1 MEGARVH
8 AILRVS
14 PAPVRSLKNISGQ
27 PKETY
32 MARSSRRSAFLVLF
46 IILACGC
53 AGMLFGQHLTSNT
66 SSGDGDVRE
75 SLRSFTDVYDVVQQ
89 NYAEPVSPDKAIYN
103 GAIPGMLRVLDPH
116 SNFFDPKS
124 YAALREEQRGKYY
137 GVGMQVGPRNNK
149 VIVIAPFAG
158 APAYRAG
165 IRPGDVIIAVDGKP
179 TDNMST
185 SDVAELLKGPKGT
198 TVKITM
204 LREGSDKPLDF
215 TVVRDEI
222 PRYSVD
228 VHFMIRP
235 GIGYVHISGFQETT
249 EHELRQAL
257 DELGDI
263 HGLILDLRQNPGGL
277 LSEGVG
283 VADQFLKKGQ
293 VIVSHHGRASAEKV
307 YKAAHGNGG
316 KDYPLVVLVNRGT
329 ASAAEIVAGAI
340 QDHDRGLIAGETTF
354 GKGLVQTVYPLSENT
369 GLALTTAKY
378 YTPSGRLIQRDYS
391 NISLYDYYYND
402 RENGDASTTNHE
414 VKMTDSGRTVY
425 GGGGISPD
433 VKIASP
439 KTNKFQDTLLEKY
452 AFFNFAKHYVINHKV
467 SKQFEVDDAAMQEF
481 RKYLDDQKI
490 TFTEADLADNNEWI
504 RTSIK
509 AELFINEFGQQE
521 GMRVHADGD
530 PEVQKALDLLPQ
542 AKQLADNAKKVI
554 AQRNNARLT
563 AQQGDV
569 PEAQSVKR

>member
-1 MEGARVH
+1 
-8 AILRVS
+8 
-14 PAPVRSLKNISGQ
+14 
-27 PKETY
+27 
-32 MARSSRRSAFLVLF
+32 
-46 IILACGC
+46 
-53 AGMLFGQHLTSNT
+53 MLFGQRLSVSA
-66 SSGDGDVRE
+66 SSSGGDGDVRD
-75 SLRSFTDVYDVVQQ
+75 SLKSFSDVYRVVQE
-89 NYAEPVSPDKAIYN
+89 NYAEPVNPDKAIYN

-165 IRPGDVIIAVDGKP
+165 IRPGDIIIAVDGKQ

-198 TVKITM
+198 NVKITV
-204 LREGSDKPLDF
+204 LREGNDKPLDF
-215 TVVRDEI
+215 NVTRDEI

-228 VHFMIRP
+228 VHFLIRP
-235 GIGYVHISGFQETT
+235 GIGYIHVSGFQETT
-249 EHELRQAL
+249 EKEVRDAL
-257 DELGDI
+257 DEFGDI

-293 VIVSHHGRASAEKV
+293 VIVSHHGRASTEKV
-307 YKAAHGNGG
+307 YKATHGNGG
-316 KDYPLVVLVNRGT
+316 KDYPIVVLVNRGT

-354 GKGLVQTVYPLSENT
+354 GKGLVQTVFPLSENT

-378 YTPSGRLIQRDYS
+378 YTPSGRLIQRNYDGV
-391 NISLYDYYYND
+391 SLYDYYYND
-402 RENGDASTTNHE
+402 RDNADQTVTNHE

-425 GGGGISPD
+425 GGGGITPD
-433 VKIASP
+433 VKIP
-439 KTNKFQDTLLEKY
+439 NQKTNRFEDTLLEKY
-452 AFFNFAKHYVINHKV
+452 AFFNFAKHYVINHQV
-467 SKQFEVDDAAMQEF
+467 NKQFEVDDQVMQEF
-481 RKYLDDQKI
+481 RKFLDEQKI
-490 TFTEADLADNNEWI
+490 PFTEADLAENSDWI
-504 RTSIK
+504 KSNIK

-521 GMRVHADGD
+521 GMMVHAETD

-542 AKQLADNAKKVI
+542 AKQLADNAKKVV

-563 AQQGDV
+563 AQQSDAAG
-569 PEAQSVKR
+569 ATSSR

>member
-1 MEGARVH
+1 
-8 AILRVS
+8 
-14 PAPVRSLKNISGQ
+14 
-27 PKETY
+27 
-32 MARSSRRSAFLVLF
+32 MARSSRRSAALVVF
-46 IILACGC
+46 VILACGC
-53 AGMLFGQHLTSNT
+53 VGMLFGQRLTSNNAT
-66 SSGDGDVRE
+66 GDGDVRE
-75 SLRSFTDVYDVVQQ
+75 SLRSFADVYDVVQQ

-198 TVKITM
+198 AVKITM
-204 LREGSDKPLDF
+204 LREGNDKPLDF

-228 VHFMIRP
+228 VHFLIRP

-257 DELGDI
+257 DELGDL

-378 YTPSGRLIQRDYS
+378 YTPSGRLIQRDWS

-402 RENGDASTTNHE
+402 RGNGDASNANHE

-425 GGGGISPD
+425 GGGGITPD
-433 VKIASP
+433 VKIASV
-439 KTNKFQDTLLEKY
+439 KSNKFQDTLLEKY

-467 SKQFEVDDAAMQEF
+467 NKQFEVDDAVMQEF
-481 RKYLDDQKI
+481 RKYLDEQKI
-490 TFTEADLADNNEWI
+490 PFTEADLAENNDWI
-504 RTSIK
+504 RADIK

-521 GMRVHADGD
+521 GMRVHAEGD

-542 AKQLADNAKKVI
+542 AKQLAENAKKTI

-569 PEAQSVKR
+569 PEPQSVKR

>member
-1 MEGARVH
+1 
-8 AILRVS
+8 
-14 PAPVRSLKNISGQ
+14 
-27 PKETY
+27 
-32 MARSSRRSAFLVLF
+32 MARSSRRSAILVLTV
-46 IILACGC
+46 ILACGC
-53 AGMLFGQHLTSNT
+53 VGMLFGQRLASNST
-66 SSGDGDVRE
+66 SGDTDVRE
-75 SLRSFTDVYDVVQQ
+75 SLRSFSDVYDVVQQ
-89 NYAEPVSPDKAIYN
+89 NYAEPLNPDKAIYN

-257 DELGDI
+257 DELGDLK
-263 HGLILDLRQNPGGL
+263 GLILDLRQNPGGL

-283 VADQFLKKGQ
+283 VADQFLKKGS
-293 VIVSHHGRASAEKV
+293 VIVSHHGRASTEKV

-378 YTPSGRLIQRDYS
+378 YTPSGRLIQRDYT
-391 NISLYDYYYND
+391 NVSLYDYYYND
-402 RENGDASTTNHE
+402 RENADAATAATNHE

-425 GGGGISPD
+425 GGGGITPD
-433 VKIASP
+433 VKLTSP
-439 KTNKFQDTLLEKY
+439 KPNKFQETLLEKY

-467 SKQFEVDDAAMQEF
+467 GKQFEVDDAVMQEF
-481 RKYLDDQKI
+481 RKFLDEQKI
-490 TFTEADLADNNEWI
+490 PFTEADLAENSDWI
-504 RTSIK
+504 RASIK

-521 GMRVHADGD
+521 GMRVHAEGD

-542 AKQLADNAKKVI
+542 AKQLAENAKKTI
-554 AQRNNARLT
+554 AQRNSARLT
-563 AQQGDV
+563 AQQGDASE
-569 PEAQSVKR
+569 PQSVKR

>member
-1 MEGARVH
+1 MHFRSAEGR
-8 AILRVS
+8 
-14 PAPVRSLKNISGQ
+14 
-27 PKETY
+27 Y
-32 MARSSRRSAFLVLF
+32 MARSSRRSAVLILS
-46 IILACGC
+46 IILVCGGV
-53 AGMLFGQHLTSNT
+53 GMLFGQHLTAT
-66 SSGDGDVRE
+66 ASSSDSDVRD
-75 SLRSFTDVYDVVQQ
+75 SLRSFTQVYEVVQE
-89 NYAEPVSPDKAIYN
+89 NYAEPVNPDKAIYN

-116 SNFFDPKS
+116 SNFFDPKQ

-165 IRPGDVIIAVDGKP
+165 IRPGDIIIAVDGKP

-204 LREGSDKPLDF
+204 LREGSEKPLDF

-228 VHFMIRP
+228 VHFMVRP
-235 GIGYVHISGFQETT
+235 GIGYVHIAGFQETT
-249 EHELRQAL
+249 EHELREAL
-257 DELGDI
+257 NEFGDL

-340 QDHDRGLIAGETTF
+340 QDHDRGLIAGEATF
-354 GKGLVQTVYPLSENT
+354 GKGLVQTVFPLSEST

-378 YTPSGRLIQRDYS
+378 YTPSGRLIQRDY
-391 NISLYDYYYND
+391 NGISLYDYYYND
-402 RENGDASTTNHE
+402 RDTDANNNRRE

-433 VKIASP
+433 VKIATP
-439 KTNKFQDTLLEKY
+439 KSNRFQETLLEKY

-467 SKQFEVDDAAMQEF
+467 SEQFEVDDAVMQEF
-481 RKYLDDQKI
+481 RKFLDEQKI
-490 TFTEADLADNNEWI
+490 PFTEADLAENANWVH
-504 RTSIK
+504 SNIK
-509 AELFINEFGQQE
+509 AELFTNEFGQQE
-521 GMRVHADGD
+521 GLTARAESD
-530 PEVQKALDLLPQ
+530 PEVQKALELLPQ
-542 AKQLADNAKKVI
+542 ARQLADNAKRII
-554 AQRNNARLT
+554 AQRNSARLT
-563 AQQGDV
+563 AQ
-569 PEAQSVKR
+569 

>member
-1 MEGARVH
+1 MVYCGYSRTGALLEC
-8 AILRVS
+8 I
-14 PAPVRSLKNISGQ
+14 PGQ
-27 PKETY
+27 LKETY
-32 MARSSRRSAFLVLF
+32 MARSPRRSAVLVLF

-53 AGMLFGQHLTSNT
+53 AGMLFGQRLTST
-66 SSGDGDVRE
+66 GSSSDGDVRE
-75 SLRSFTDVYDVVQQ
+75 SLRNFTQVYDVVQQ
-89 NYAEPVSPDKAIYN
+89 NYAEPVNPDKAVYN

-165 IRPGDVIIAVDGKP
+165 IRPGDIIIAVDGKP

-215 TVVRDEI
+215 SVVRDEI

-257 DELGDI
+257 DEMGDL
-263 HGLILDLRQNPGGL
+263 HGLVLDLRQNPGGL

-316 KDYPLVVLVNRGT
+316 KEYPLVVLVNRGT

-402 RENGDASTTNHE
+402 RENADAPTVNHE

-433 VKIASP
+433 VRIASI
-439 KTNKFQDTLLEKY
+439 KSNKFEDTLLEKY

-467 SKQFEVDDAAMQEF
+467 SKQFEVDDAVIQEF
-481 RKYLDDQKI
+481 RKFLDEQKI
-490 TFTEADLADNNEWI
+490 AFTEADLAENSDWI
-504 RTSIK
+504 RSNIK

-521 GMRVHADGD
+521 GMRVHAESD

-542 AKQLADNAKKVI
+542 AKQLAENAKKTI

-563 AQQGDV
+563 AQQG
-569 PEAQSVKR
+569 ETAEQQSVKR

>member
-1 MEGARVH
+1 
-8 AILRVS
+8 
-14 PAPVRSLKNISGQ
+14 
-27 PKETY
+27 
-32 MARSSRRSAFLVLF
+32 
-46 IILACGC
+46 
-53 AGMLFGQHLTSNT
+53 MLFGQRLAVST
-66 SSGDGDVRE
+66 SSGGDGDIRDSV
-75 SLRSFTDVYDVVQQ
+75 RSFSDVYKVVQE
-89 NYAEPVSPDKAIYN
+89 NYAEPVNPDKAIYN

-165 IRPGDVIIAVDGKP
+165 IRPGDIIIAVDGKQ

-198 TVKITM
+198 SVKITV
-204 LREGSDKPLDF
+204 LREGTDKPLDF
-215 TVVRDEI
+215 NVVRDEI

-228 VHFMIRP
+228 VHFMIKP
-235 GIGYVHISGFQETT
+235 GIGYIHVSGFQETT
-249 EHELRQAL
+249 EKEVRDAL
-257 DELGDI
+257 DEFGDI

-307 YKAAHGNGG
+307 YKATHGNGG
-316 KDYPLVVLVNRGT
+316 KDYPIVVLVNRGT

-378 YTPSGRLIQRDYS
+378 YTPSGRLIQREY
-391 NISLYDYYYND
+391 NGVSLYDYYYND
-402 RENGDASTTNHE
+402 RDNADQTVSNHE

-425 GGGGISPD
+425 GGGGITPD
-433 VKIASP
+433 VKIP
-439 KTNKFQDTLLEKY
+439 NLKTNRFEDTLLEKY
-452 AFFNFAKHYVINHKV
+452 AFFNFAKHYVINHQVNKT
-467 SKQFEVDDAAMQEF
+467 FEVDDAVMQEF
-481 RKYLDDQKI
+481 RKFLDEQKI
-490 TFTEADLADNNEWI
+490 PFTEADLAENNDWVRSNI
-504 RTSIK
+504 R

-521 GMRVHADGD
+521 GMRVHAESD
-530 PEVQKALDLLPQ
+530 PEVEKALDLLPQ
-542 AKQLADNAKKVI
+542 AKQLADNAKKVV
-554 AQRNNARLT
+554 AQRNSARLT
-563 AQQGDV
+563 AQQGETA
-569 PEAQSVKR
+569 PSSR

>member
-1 MEGARVH
+1 
-8 AILRVS
+8 
-14 PAPVRSLKNISGQ
+14 
-27 PKETY
+27 
-32 MARSSRRSAFLVLF
+32 MARSSRRSAVL
-46 IILACGC
+46 ILSIVLACGC
-53 AGMLFGQHLTSNT
+53 LGMVFGQRLTSNASS
-66 SSGDGDVRE
+66 SSGDSDVRD
-75 SLRSFTDVYDVVQQ
+75 SLKTFSDVYRVVQE
-89 NYAEPVSPDKAIYN
+89 NYAEPVSPDKSIYN

-116 SNFFDPKS
+116 SNFFDPKA

-165 IRPGDVIIAVDGKP
+165 IRPGDIIIAVDGKQ

-198 TVKITM
+198 SVKITV

-215 TVVRDEI
+215 TVIRDEI

-235 GIGYVHISGFQETT
+235 GIGYVHVSGFQETT
-249 EHELRQAL
+249 EKEVRDAL
-257 DELGDI
+257 DEFGDI

-307 YKAAHGNGG
+307 YKATHGNGG
-316 KDYPLVVLVNRGT
+316 KDYPIVVLVNRGT

-378 YTPSGRLIQRDYS
+378 YTPSGRLIQREYTGV
-391 NISLYDYYYND
+391 SLYDYYYND
-402 RENGDASTTNHE
+402 RENGDGAVGNHE

-425 GGGGISPD
+425 GGGGITPD
-433 VKIASP
+433 VKIPNP

-452 AFFNFAKHYVINHKV
+452 AFFNFAKHYVINHSV
-467 SKQFEVDDAAMQEF
+467 NRQFEVDDAVMQEF
-481 RKYLDDQKI
+481 RKYLDEQKV
-490 TFTEADLADNNEWI
+490 TFTEADLAENNDWI
-504 RTSIK
+504 RSNIK

-521 GMRVHADGD
+521 GMRVHAETD
-530 PEVQKALDLLPQ
+530 PEVQKGLDLLPQ
-542 AKQLADNAKKVI
+542 AKQLADNAKKTI
-554 AQRNNARLT
+554 AQRNSARLT
-563 AQQGDV
+563 AQQS
-569 PEAQSVKR
+569 EAATNSSR